1 MLDTLGKIWDIFT
14 PAERSKAI
22 RMLMLVVLMA
32 MAETASVLS
41 IMPFLSVLGRP
52 AIVQET
58 PLLIAAY
65 HRLGLT
71 DTRQFIFFLG
81 FASIA
86 LVISSSLFK
95 TITLHVLNRFV
106 HMERHSISTRL
117 LSRYLQQPYE
127 FFLSHNP
134 SILAKNVL
142 SEVDQ
147 LLFELIQPLSQ
158 LLAQGAVLL
167 AMVALILCYDAVT
180 AICIMVSLALLYT
193 GIYVLVRKR
202 LARIGAERLAS
213 NGQRY
218 QACNEALGGI
228 KDVKVTHATTIYL
241 SHFERASHLFSRH
254 TATNETLAQSPLY
267 LVEATG
273 YTGLIVIALVLL
285 LKTNDIAHV
294 LPALGLYGFAA
305 YRMLP
310 SAQIMYRGFAKLR
323 FTSSILESIGRDLKL
338 SEESTAVS
346 SSTIPFSHELRLQG
360 IRYAYPSAP
369 EKRIFDGLD
378 LVIPVNSSVGIVGK
392 SGAGKSTLIDILLG
406 LLHPQAGT
414 MSVDGVLITAEN
426 AAAWQR
432 TVGYVPQHIY
442 LSDASVAENI
452 AFGAPRDSIDM
463 ASLERAARA
472 AQIHDFI
479 VGELPQGYDTQIGDR
494 GIRLSGGQRQR
505 LGIAR
510 ALYRDPAIL
519 FMDEATSALDSQ
531 TEEALNEAIRNLSR
545 SKTIIVI
552 AHREASLRS
561 CQHVFHIGVGGD
573 VTTTL
578 DTADPSSTSS
588 TAYQP

>member
-1 MLDTLGKIWDIFT
+1 
-14 PAERSKAI
+14 
-22 RMLMLVVLMA
+22 MLVVLMA

-52 AIVQET
+52 AIIQET
-58 PLLIAAY
+58 PVLTNAY

-95 TITLHVLNRFV
+95 TITLHILNRFV

-134 SILAKNVL
+134 SILVKNVL

-147 LLFELIQPLSQ
+147 LLFELIHPLSQ

-167 AMVALILCYDAVT
+167 AMIALILCYDAVT
-180 AICIMVSLALLYT
+180 AICIMVSLALLYA
-193 GIYVLVRKR
+193 GIYALVRKR
-202 LARIGAERLAS
+202 LARIGTERLAA

-218 QACNEALGGI
+218 QICNEVLGGI
-228 KDVKVTHATTIYL
+228 KDVKVTHATKVYL

-273 YTGLIVIALVLL
+273 YTGLIAIALVLL
-285 LKTNDIAHV
+285 LKTSDIAHV

-323 FTSSILESIGRDLKL
+323 FTSSILDSIGRDLRL
-338 SEESTAVS
+338 PEEAAVMST
-346 SSTIPFSHELRLQG
+346 STIPFHQEIRLQG

-378 LVIPVNSSVGIVGK
+378 LVIPVNRSVGIDGK
-392 SGAGKSTLIDILLG
+392 SGTGKSTLMDILLG

-414 MSVDGVLITAEN
+414 MSVDGVPITADN
-426 AAAWQR
+426 AGAWQR
-432 TVGYVPQHIY
+432 TIGYVPQNIY

-452 AFGAPRDSIDM
+452 AFGAPRDAIDM
-463 ASLERAARA
+463 ASVERAARA
-472 AQIHDFI
+472 AQIHDFVI
-479 VGELPQGYDTQIGDR
+479 CELPQGYDTQIGDR

-510 ALYRDPAIL
+510 ALYRDPSIL
-519 FMDEATSALDSQ
+519 FMDEATSALDAQ
-531 TEEALNEAIRNLSR
+531 TEEALNEAIHNLSGN
-545 SKTIIVI
+545 KTVIVI

-561 CQHVFHIGVGGD
+561 CQQIFHIGASGD
-573 VTTTL
+573 VTSP
-578 DTADPSSTSS
+578 DAVDPSPTSS
-588 TAYQP
+588 TTYHP